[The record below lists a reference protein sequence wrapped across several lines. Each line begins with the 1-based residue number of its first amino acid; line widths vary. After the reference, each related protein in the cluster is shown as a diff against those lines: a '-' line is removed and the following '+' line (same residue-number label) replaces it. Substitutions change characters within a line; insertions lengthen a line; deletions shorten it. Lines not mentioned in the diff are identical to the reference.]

1 MAPSSLG
8 GIAPA
13 PRGVP
18 QIEVTFDI
26 DANGIVH
33 VNAKD
38 RGTGK
43 EQSITVTGGSA
54 LSKEDIERMV
64 KDAEEH
70 EAEDKKRRDD
80 QDTRNN
86 AETFAYSTEKILSE
100 NEDKVPA
107 EVADDVKAAIADV
120 KTALEGEDVDDIKAK
135 HDVLVEKAQKIGE
148 AVYAAQQA
156 DAAAGDAPAED
167 TASSDDDVVD
177 AEIVDDEND
186 KK

>member
-1 MAPSSLG
+1 M
-8 GIAPA
+8 
-13 PRGVP
+13 RGHRDKR
-18 QIEVTFDI
+18 TS
-26 DANGIVH
+26 
-33 VNAKD
+33 
-38 RGTGK
+38 R
-43 EQSITVTGGSA
+43 S
-54 LSKEDIERMV
+54 DIEQMV

-70 EAEDKKRRDD
+70 EAEDKKRRED

-107 EVADDVKAAIADV
+107 EVADDVKTAIADV
-120 KTALEGEDVDDIKAK
+120 KTALEGDDVDDIKAK

-148 AVYAAQQA
+148 AVYAAQ
-156 DAAAGDAPAED
+156 AAEAEAGDAPAD
-167 TASSDDDVVD
+167 GSDDATQSQDDDVVD